1 MDKIEI
7 IKDIEELKLNKVYG
21 IIEIDENNNEKRELY
36 ILKGILNN
44 QYLFDKALIIQNN
57 NEEKLLAISDN
68 RYNEKKILKCEL
80 EKLISQEKIV
90 LLLELKEKICN
101 CKNCTCK

>member
-21 IIEIDENNNEKRELY
+21 IIEINEDNKEQRELY
-36 ILKGILNN
+36 ILKGILENK
-44 QYLFDKALIIQNN
+44 YLFDKALVIQNN

-68 RYNEKKILKCEL
+68 RYNEKKILKCKL
-80 EKLISQEKIV
+80 EELISQEKII
-90 LLLELKEKICN
+90 LLLELKERNCN